1 MADLSLTGG
10 TEPRR
15 NMLVP
20 ILLALVVLAAL
31 GAWFAKVFLHP
42 EAAGIV
48 THTDA
53 YPVHSVF
60 EKPFG
65 AVGEAQTEDA
75 LYIVAQ
81 VALTDR
87 EKVPLFLK
95 DITGS
100 FTGDDD
106 SSYQANVIA
115 AKDLPRLHQM
125 FPKLATLT
133 TAAGQPL
140 TADSTVAPNTTG
152 KGYIVMLFNST
163 EAAWQKRKSA
173 EIKID
178 FYHQDTVA
186 LAVPK

>member
-1 MADLSLTGG
+1 MAEISLTGG

-15 NMLVP
+15 SMLVP

-42 EAAGIV
+42 EAAGTV
-48 THTDA
+48 THTEV

-65 AVGEAQTEDA
+65 AVGDAQTEDA
-75 LYIVAQ
+75 LYVVAQ

-100 FTGDDD
+100 FTGDDGAA
-106 SSYQANVIA
+106 YQANVIT

-125 FPKLATLT
+125 FPKLAALT
-133 TAAGQPL
+133 TASGRPL
-140 TADSTVAPNTTG
+140 TADSTVAPHTTG
-152 KGYIVMLFNST
+152 KGYIVLLFNTT

-173 EIKID
+173 EIRIE
-178 FYHQDTVA
+178 FYHQDSISI
-186 LAVPK
+186 AVPK